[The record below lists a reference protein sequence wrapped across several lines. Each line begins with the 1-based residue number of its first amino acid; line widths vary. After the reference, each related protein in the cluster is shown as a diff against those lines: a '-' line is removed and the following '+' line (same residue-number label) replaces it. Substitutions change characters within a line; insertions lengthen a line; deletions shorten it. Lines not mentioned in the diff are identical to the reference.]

1 MLNSVQNENNGLY
14 IELLKKVLT
23 ASVYDESAWSIIHAG
38 TPGFAVPPFLRPV
51 IVPLRD
57 ILVKVLKK
65 KSLLLVKQRPFN
77 VKERDEGSGWP
88 LFAYTM
94 IGHRRLDNVQFCIED
109 VLKNNVP
116 GDFIE
121 TGVWR
126 GGIIIFM
133 RAMLKAYGIT
143 DRKVWA
149 ADSFEG
155 LPAPTTINDG
165 WDMSRVDYLKVSLE
179 QVKLNFA
186 KFDLLNEQV
195 KFLPGW
201 FSDTL
206 PHATIEKLA
215 ILRLDGDLYTS
226 TMDALQ
232 NLYHKVSKGGFV
244 IVDDY
249 YAWPD
254 CKKAVT
260 DFLSANSLQPHIQ
273 PIDSIGAYWRV

>member
-1 MLNSVQNENNGLY
+1 M
-14 IELLKKVLT
+14 KKVLT

-38 TPGFAVPPFLRPV
+38 TPGFAVPRVLRPF

-57 ILVKVLKK
+57 VLVKVLKK
-65 KSLLLVKQRPFN
+65 RSLLLVRQRPFSQ
-77 VKERDEGSGWP
+77 KERDEGSGWP
-88 LFAYTM
+88 LFAFTM
-94 IGHRRLDNVQFCIED
+94 VGHRRLDNVQYCIEE

-116 GDFIE
+116 GDLIE

-126 GGIIIFM
+126 GGAAIFM
-133 RAMLKAYGIT
+133 KAMLKSNGVT
-143 DRKVWA
+143 DRNVWV

-155 LPAPTTINDG
+155 LPAPTSVNDG
-165 WDMSRVDYLKVSLE
+165 WNMSRVDYLKVSLD
-179 QVKLNFA
+179 QVKANFA
-186 KFDLLNEQV
+186 KFGLLDEQV

-206 PHATIEKLA
+206 PHAPIEKLA

-226 TMDALQ
+226 TMDALK

-244 IVDDY
+244 VVDDY

-260 DFLSANSLQPHIQ
+260 DFLSASSLQPHIQ
-273 PIDSIGAYWRV
+273 PIDGIGAYWRV